1 MIKEKCNISLEREFD
16 RQYWFTEVFKI
27 NGRIDAA
34 RTLNEKRKI
43 QEEFN
48 KKMNEYFN
56 RQTKIFGFHLNI
68 PVIRINEKEKFT
80 IINYI

>member
-1 MIKEKCNISLEREFD
+1 MENKYDISLEGESD

-27 NGRIDAA
+27 NGGIDGIDDS

-56 RQTKIFGFHLNI
+56 PQ
-68 PVIRINEKEKFT
+68 
-80 IINYI
+80 NYM